1 MIGLDTNVLTRF
13 IAQDDPLQSPV
24 ANRIMNSLTVD
35 EPGWVATATILELV
49 WVLTSKMCLDR
60 AGIAGVFNQMLRQEK
75 LVMEQASVVE
85 EAFQLYRNSSADFA
99 DCLVASSAKAAGCSR
114 TVTFDRKAAHDAGM
128 QLVE

>member
-85 EAFQLYRNSSADFA
+85 EAFSTVSEQQRRFCRLPGCQFRQGCGLFSDRNF
-99 DCLVASSAKAAGCSR
+99 
-114 TVTFDRKAAHDAGM
+114 
-128 QLVE
+128 